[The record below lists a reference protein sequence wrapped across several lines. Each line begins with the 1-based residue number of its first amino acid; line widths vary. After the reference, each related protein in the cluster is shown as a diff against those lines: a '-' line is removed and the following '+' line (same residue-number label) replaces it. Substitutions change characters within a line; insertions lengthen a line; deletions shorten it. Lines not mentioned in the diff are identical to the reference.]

1 MKFDFVVLGA
11 TGEEGSIAARDLLN
25 NGYSVLLCGRN
36 IERIQPLLKKYKKSK
51 FSYVNVRD
59 VKGTVEVIK
68 NSGAKIVLNCV
79 ELRLN
84 MEVMKACIESNT
96 NYLDLGGL
104 QEMTIQQYKIDS
116 EFRKRK
122 LIALLGCGSTPGI
135 ANVMAKC
142 AVDQLDSVYH
152 IDLGFGWD
160 SNIKKFVLP
169 YSIESIVY
177 ELVTP
182 PVVLEGGKFEKKR
195 ICAMEKID
203 KLKGVGKQITHCIV
217 HSEVYTFTK
226 YFKNKGL
233 GRVHYAAGFPEHSYK
248 VLKLLID
255 LGFGSKD
262 TIKVNGNEAKTIDY
276 TREVLKRAKHPR
288 NYKETENVWVKAIG
302 EKAGKAKTI
311 TMNCLTKT
319 LKGFEDAGS
328 NINTGMTLS
337 IMSQL
342 LFQGKINETGVT
354 APETCVPHEDFFKE
368 LARRKMIVY
377 QDGKRVN

>member
-1 MKFDFVVLGA
+1 MNFDFVVLGA
-11 TGEEGSIAARDLLN
+11 SGEEGSIAARDLLN
-25 NGYSVLLCGRN
+25 SGYSVLLCGRN
-36 IERIQPLLKKYKKSK
+36 LDRIKPLLKKYKNAK
-51 FSYVNVRD
+51 FEYVNVRD
-59 VKGTVEVIK
+59 IKKTVSVIK
-68 NSGAKIVLNCV
+68 NSGSKIILNCV

-84 MEVMKACIESNT
+84 MEVMQACIEANV

-104 QEMTIQQYKIDS
+104 QEMTIQQYKLDN

-122 LIALLGCGSTPGI
+122 LTALLGCGSTPGI
-135 ANVMAKC
+135 VNVMARYS
-142 AVDQLDSVYH
+142 VDQMDSVYH

-160 SNIKKFVLP
+160 SNIKEFVLP
-169 YSIESIVY
+169 YSIESIIY
-177 ELVTP
+177 ELTTIP
-182 PVVLEGGKFEKKR
+182 IVLEGGKFEKSR
-195 ICAMEKID
+195 ICTMEKID

-226 YFKNKGL
+226 YFRNKGL

-262 TIKVNGNEAKTIDY
+262 TIIVNNNEVKIIDY
-276 TREVLKRAKHPR
+276 TREVLKIAKHPR
-288 NYKETENVWVKAIG
+288 NYKETENVWVKVIG

-319 LKGFEDAGS
+319 LKGFEDVGS

-342 LFQGKINETGVT
+342 LFRGEVSELGIT
-354 APETCVPHEDFFKE
+354 APEACVPSHSFFKE
-368 LARRKMIVY
+368 LAKRKIIIY
-377 QDGKRVN
+377 KDGKRMN